1 MSSRSSRLG
10 LATTRGIGVPRH
22 WNGQSAA
29 FLACNRNKRSITID
43 LDAEA
48 GQQLV
53 RRLASRADVVVSSF
67 RPGSLA
73 KRGLDYESL
82 HDLNRG
88 LVYCSITAY
97 GPKGPK
103 KDAPGYD
110 PVLQAETGLM
120 SMTGHPDGPPTRLG
134 VGVIDL
140 GTGMWAAVGIQA
152 ALRNRSESGI
162 GALVEVSLYET
173 ATWFLSYHIEGYL
186 ATGESPQRQGNGTPF
201 VAPYEV
207 FTTGEGDLMVTAG
220 NDRLFATLCRVLGV
234 PDLARIP
241 DYAHNADRVANRVA
255 LHELLEARFKTK
267 TAEEWEV
274 LLGAETVPCSRVRSV
289 GDLVNDAQLDALG
302 MLVDMPHPE
311 IPDLRV
317 VDIPL
322 TLNGERATHR
332 LPPPQLGEQTTSVLE
347 ELGMSPEEI
356 QDTHSGTCS
365 FLLERSTCWISCFEA
380 AVWRMTSASRK
391 STIQLFSPSRMRGP
405 KSEPVLVP
413 GRPIVSGF
421 PCLRAGSVDGDWDL
435 RYWKATDRIGRSGA
449 RSVIECLWQKRP
461 RMTNCPCG

>member
-1 MSSRSSRLG
+1 MHPVPTALLSETLRGTSVLDLSRNLAGPYCTMLLG
-10 LATTRGIGVPRH
+10 DLGADVIKIETPGSGDDTRNWKPPE

-48 GQQLV
+48 GQQLA
-53 RRLASRADVVVSSF
+53 RRLATRADVVVSSF

-82 HDLNRG
+82 RDLNQG

-97 GPKGPK
+97 GSKGPK

-120 SMTGHPDGPPTRLG
+120 SMTGHPDGPPARVG

-140 GTGMWAAVGIQA
+140 GTGMWATVGIQA
-152 ALRNRSESGI
+152 ALRNRSDTGV

-173 ATWFLSYHIEGYL
+173 AAWWLSYHVEGYL

-201 VAPYEV
+201 VAPYET
-207 FTTGEGDLMVTAG
+207 FATADGDLMVTAG
-220 NDRLFATLCRVLGV
+220 NDGLFASLCRVLDLPGL
-234 PDLARIP
+234 PDDPA
-241 DYAHNADRVANRVA
+241 YAHNADRVANRVA
-255 LHELLEARFKTK
+255 LHELLEDRFKSK
-267 TAEEWEV
+267 AAVEWEA

-289 GDLVNDAQLDALG
+289 ADLVGDPQLEALG
-302 MLVDMPHPE
+302 MLVDLPHPD
-311 IPDLRV
+311 IPGMRV

-332 LPPPQLGEQTTSVLE
+332 LPPPRLGEQTAVILE
-347 ELGMSPEEI
+347 ELGVPPHEI
-356 QDTHSGTCS
+356 EA
-365 FLLERSTCWISCFEA
+365 LVRER
-380 AVWRMTSASRK
+380 V
-391 STIQLFSPSRMRGP
+391 
-405 KSEPVLVP
+405 
-413 GRPIVSGF
+413 VS
-421 PCLRAGSVDGDWDL
+421 L
-435 RYWKATDRIGRSGA
+435 
-449 RSVIECLWQKRP
+449 
-461 RMTNCPCG
+461 

>member
-1 MSSRSSRLG
+1 VPTSILSETLRGITVLDLSRNLAGPYCTMLLG
-10 LATTRGIGVPRH
+10 DLGADVIKVESIGSGDDTRGWRPPD
-22 WNGQSAA
+22 WNGQSAT

-82 HDLNRG
+82 RDLNEG
-88 LVYCSITAY
+88 LVVCSITAY
-97 GPKGPK
+97 GSKGPK
-103 KDAPGYD
+103 KDEPGYD

-120 SMTGHPDGPPTRLG
+120 SMTGHPDGPPARLG

-152 ALRNRSESGI
+152 ALRNRSETGV

-173 ATWFLSYHIEGYL
+173 AAWWLSYHVEGYL
-186 ATGESPQRQGNGTPF
+186 ASGDTPQRQGNGTPF

-207 FTTGEGDLMVTAG
+207 FATADGDLMVTAG
-220 NDRLFATLCRVLGV
+220 NDRLFASLCQVLGL
-234 PDLARIP
+234 PKLPENPA
-241 DYAHNADRVANRVA
+241 YAHNADRVANRIT
-255 LHELLEARFKTK
+255 LHGLLEDRFKERD
-267 TAEEWEV
+267 AAEWEV
-274 LLGAETVPCSRVRSV
+274 LLGTETIPCSRVRSV
-289 GDLVNDAQLDALG
+289 ADFVNDPQLDALG
-302 MLVDMPHPE
+302 MLVDLPHPD

-332 LPPPQLGEQTTSVLE
+332 LPPPRLGEQTTSVLE
-347 ELGMSPEEI
+347 ELGVPTEEI
-356 QDTHSGTCS
+356 ETLVRDGVV
-365 FLLERSTCWISCFEA
+365 SC
-380 AVWRMTSASRK
+380 
-391 STIQLFSPSRMRGP
+391 
-405 KSEPVLVP
+405 
-413 GRPIVSGF
+413 
-421 PCLRAGSVDGDWDL
+421 
-435 RYWKATDRIGRSGA
+435 
-449 RSVIECLWQKRP
+449 
-461 RMTNCPCG
+461 